1 MNEHD
6 AQSAAAQ
13 VEPIAPPIERPP
25 PPPSRAVWPVVL
37 GILGLFFA
45 VIQVFGLLFVF
56 GGSLFVSSPEEA
68 LKTIHP
74 SFVGG
79 MVYLGWVIFLLDIAM
94 LVILIVA
101 GIGLIRRRRFGI
113 TSARIYAIGILVRTT
128 FTLVFTW
135 LTWDT
140 VVQNS
145 QSEGLPAG
153 FPITGMLIIVTAFSS
168 IFSYGIGVGI
178 LAWLRSGAARR
189 TWSTWS

>member
-6 AQSAAAQ
+6 AQSAAAH
-13 VEPIAPPIERPP
+13 VEPIAPPIERPLAP
-25 PPPSRAVWPVVL
+25 QSRAVWPVVL

-45 VIQVFGLLFVF
+45 GIGVISLLLVF
-56 GGSLFVSSPEEA
+56 GGSLFVSTPEEA

-79 MVYLGWVIFLLDIAM
+79 MVYVGWLILLFDIAM
-94 LVILIVA
+94 LMFLFVA
-101 GIGLIRRRRFGI
+101 SIGLIRRRRFGV

-128 FTLVFTW
+128 FTIVFTW

-145 QSEGLPAG
+145 QSAGLPAG
-153 FPITGMLIIVTAFSS
+153 FPVSGMLIIVTAFSS
-168 IFSYGIGVGI
+168 IISYVIGVGI
-178 LAWLRSGAARR
+178 LVWLQSGVARR